1 MASLKVIRGN
11 DFIKRF
17 TWKNNGT
24 PINMTGYTIEFI
36 VTANG
41 ITTTYTTT
49 PQVTLTPLSGQIDI
63 LIEDA
68 VTATWRGDGRYELI
82 VTSSTDV
89 VTTLVGGPLRVVRIP

>member
-1 MASLKVIRGN
+1 MTSLRVIRGD

-17 TWKNNGT
+17 TWRSDGT

-41 ITTTYTTT
+41 VDTTYTTT
-49 PQVTLTPLSGQIDI
+49 PQVTLTGASGRVDI

-68 VTATWRGDGRYELI
+68 VTATWRGDGRYKLR
-82 VTSSTDV
+82 VTSPTDI
-89 VTTLVGGPLRVVRIP
+89 VTTLAAGMLRVVAAP